1 MRNKSI
7 LKTDSFVI
15 FLNKVILRIL
25 TFAKLC
31 KSFDKSYNVVHV
43 TKHNHVDKIMRWKF
57 GSQISVAVISV
68 QRFIRLDDY
77 T

>member
-7 LKTDSFVI
+7 LKTDSLVI
-15 FLNKVILRIL
+15 FLNKVILGIL

-43 TKHNHVDKIMRWKF
+43 TKHNHVDKIMR
-57 GSQISVAVISV
+57 
-68 QRFIRLDDY
+68 
-77 T
+77 